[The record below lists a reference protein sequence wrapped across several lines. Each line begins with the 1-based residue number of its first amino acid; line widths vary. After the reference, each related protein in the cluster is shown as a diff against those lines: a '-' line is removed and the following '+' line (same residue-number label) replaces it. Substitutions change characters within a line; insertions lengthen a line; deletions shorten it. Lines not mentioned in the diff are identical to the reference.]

1 MDQRSDADQVVS
13 EAQTSTPASI
23 HAGTMARPRQRVRRG
38 TATPNQTLAVVCVGI
53 MLANLD
59 LFIVNV
65 ALPDIATDF
74 GQAAL

>member
-1 MDQRSDADQVVS
+1 M
-13 EAQTSTPASI
+13 
-23 HAGTMARPRQRVRRG
+23 MARPRQRVRRG

-65 ALPDIATDF
+65 ALPDIATDL
-74 GQAAL
+74 GQAALEDLSCVLNAYAIAYTKTH